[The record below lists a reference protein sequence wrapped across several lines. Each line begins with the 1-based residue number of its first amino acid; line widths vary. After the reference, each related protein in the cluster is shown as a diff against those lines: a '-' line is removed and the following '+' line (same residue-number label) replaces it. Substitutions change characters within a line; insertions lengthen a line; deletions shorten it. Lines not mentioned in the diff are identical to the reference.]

1 MYDKR
6 GVSHVDE
13 GDEEVCYLRAEEA
26 RELLHLPPHVF
37 SLLCA
42 HAEDGHADRNIST
55 HIVQF
60 MRKAQAHLIVN
71 AHPMFRN
78 SAFMMGNANEPFR
91 GPHPRCQ
98 PRGAGAR
105 SSPLRTQE
113 RWIRPPSLQLE
124 ERTLLPLSD
133 DDPLLLRL
141 GLRQPD
147 GARAM
152 YGAFVHEFPEVRRTL
167 SPHLP
172 ASLPASPASP
182 CICCARVSPRCSG

>member
-1 MYDKR
+1 MDSLYDKR

-91 GPHPRCQ
+91 GHTL
-98 PRGAGAR
+98 AA
-105 SSPLRTQE
+105 S
-113 RWIRPPSLQLE
+113 LE
-124 ERTLLPLSD
+124 ERAPA
-133 DDPLLLRL
+133 P
-141 GLRQPD
+141 
-147 GARAM
+147 
-152 YGAFVHEFPEVRRTL
+152 RR
-167 SPHLP
+167 
-172 ASLPASPASP
+172 
-182 CICCARVSPRCSG
+182 